1 MATSTNN
8 SRAHST
14 AGRASTTRTSGRS
27 DATKIREGLTKARNG
42 SVSYAR
48 QAAERTVDVPVGAAL
63 VAAER
68 VTDIVEPFT
77 GRDTA
82 NRELK
87 GIRTRVERELTKFER
102 RGASARRK
110 ARTRA
115 RQTRNRF
122 GRELKQRRRHV
133 RTTVKHNRVRAE
145 DGLKRAQNVVQ
156 DRVSTLV

>member
-1 MATSTNN
+1 MPTSTNN
-8 SRAHST
+8 SRAH
-14 AGRASTTRTSGRS
+14 ASTSQARSTTGTRRS
-27 DATKIREGLTKARNG
+27 DAAKIREGLTKARNG

-63 VAAER
+63 VTAER
-68 VTDIVEPFT
+68 VTELVEPFT
-77 GRDTA
+77 GRETA

-87 GIRTRVERELTKFER
+87 GIRTRVQRELNKFER

-110 ARTRA
+110 TRTRG

-122 GRELKQRRRHV
+122 DRELKQRRRRV
-133 RTTVKHNRVRAE
+133 RTTVEHNRVRAE
-145 DGLKRAQNVVQ
+145 DGLKRAQTLVQ